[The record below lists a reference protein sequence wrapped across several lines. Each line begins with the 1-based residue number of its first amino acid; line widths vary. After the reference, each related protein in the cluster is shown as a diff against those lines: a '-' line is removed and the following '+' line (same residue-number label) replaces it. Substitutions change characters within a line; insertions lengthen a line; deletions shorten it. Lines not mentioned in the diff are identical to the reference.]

1 MLVLLYNFWVLEM
14 TLQPSRRLLLQSVA
28 TGSALFATGGASGAG
43 AADIRPLQPGALRA
57 EDLPRHFDVEPGFHN
72 LEAGYWSMMPRVV
85 AEAYAGYNAAVNSAN
100 AIWARNVLPGGEG
113 WSAAHKAA
121 QGAVARQMGCAP
133 EEIAITRSGADA
145 LQMLITNYKPLK
157 AGDAVIHC
165 DLDYDVM
172 IAAMGWLG
180 SHRGARVVKFAM
192 PEPATTANI
201 LAAYEDVLKR
211 TPDARLLL
219 VTQVSN
225 RTGLVTP
232 VREIVAMARARG
244 VDTIVD
250 AAHGVA
256 LLDFQLDDLGADF
269 VGWSVHKW
277 TSAPLGTGAM
287 YIRKSRLADIGIAF
301 GNTLPETDINAR
313 VPAGTVN
320 FPAVQ
325 TIPTAVDFHFAVG
338 GAAKETH
345 MRGLRDRWVNAVRDV
360 SGVEICVPDDPARYC
375 AITSFRLQGM
385 ASAEDARRVQRVLF
399 ERYRIHTVWRTGI
412 AKGPV
417 IRVTPG
423 LYSTPADVDALAVA
437 LRVEHKMLS

>member
-1 MLVLLYNFWVLEM
+1 MLSKPNRRQLLR
-14 TLQPSRRLLLQSVA
+14 TAAAGGPALLLAPATA
-28 TGSALFATGGASGAG
+28 TGAPSATSTLRPNSIP
-43 AADIRPLQPGALRA
+43 AA
-57 EDLPRHFDVEPGFHN
+57 DLPRHFDVEPGIHN

-85 AEAYAGYNAAVNSAN
+85 AETYARHIAEVNRSN
-100 AIWARNVLPGGEG
+100 AIWARNVLPGDVG
-113 WSAAHKAA
+113 WTSGARAA
-121 QGAVARQMGCAP
+121 QAAIARLVGCLP
-133 EEIAITRSGADA
+133 EEIAVTRSGADA
-145 LQMLITNYKPLK
+145 LQMLITNYRPLK

-165 DLDYDVM
+165 DLDYDAM
-172 IAAMGWLG
+172 IAAMQWLG
-180 SHRGARVVKFAM
+180 SHRGARVVPFAM

-201 LAAYEDVLKR
+201 LAAYEDVLRR

-256 LLDFQLDDLGADF
+256 CLDFQLDDLGADF

-287 YIRKSRLADIGIAF
+287 YIRKSRLADIEIAF
-301 GNTLPETDINAR
+301 ENHNLPADDINTR
-313 VPAGTVN
+313 VAPGTVG
-320 FPAVQ
+320 FPAVL

-338 GAAKETH
+338 AAPKE
-345 MRGLRDRWVNAVRDV
+345 RRLRALRDRWVNAVGDLRN
-360 SGVEICVPDDPARYC
+360 VEICVPDDPARYC
-375 AITSFRLQGM
+375 AITSFRLKGM
-385 ASAEDARRVQRVLF
+385 TTDEAAQRVQRRLF
-399 ERYRIHTVWRTGI
+399 DAHRVHTIWRTGI
-412 AKGPV
+412 HNGPV

-423 LYSTPADVDALAVA
+423 LFSTEADVDALARA
-437 LRVEHKMLS
+437 LKAEHAMLL